1 MKNASMQIKK
11 IIICDVPLSYHNFS
25 EEFIFHTKSSKMNLG
40 RVLNDK
46 WGFHC
51 LLLAR
56 VNPHLIYYTTTE
68 TKLLSTVDIYKY
80 ISIPLY

>member
-1 MKNASMQIKK
+1 MAIKK
-11 IIICDVPLSYHNFS
+11 IIRRDIPLYYPNLS
-25 EEFIFHTKSSKMNLG
+25 EGFIFCTNSSKMNLG
-40 RVLNDK
+40 RVINGK
-46 WGFHC
+46 WGFNL
-51 LLLAR
+51 LLLAQ